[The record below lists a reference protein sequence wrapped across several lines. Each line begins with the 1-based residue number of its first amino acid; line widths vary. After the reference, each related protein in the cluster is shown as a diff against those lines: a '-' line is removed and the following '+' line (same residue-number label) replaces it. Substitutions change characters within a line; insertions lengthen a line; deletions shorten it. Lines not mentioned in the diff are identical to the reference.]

1 MPRYYFDLQSGCESL
16 RDAQG
21 VMARDLDQVVTEA
34 RFGIQD
40 MHESGELI
48 DESGWTL
55 VIRDE
60 QGGEVQ
66 RMAI

>member
-48 DESGWTL
+48 DASGWTL